1 MKCPHCNVWVQIDEI
16 NCAIFR
22 HGQYKE
28 TGLQIP
34 PHLEKKACDELIKKG
49 LIYGCG
55 KPFKV
60 IPNPNYSESRTDE
73 ANVKAILQPF
83 FAKTSAMP
91 FPIPREAPVINAV
104 FPESIWQN

>member
-1 MKCPHCNVWVQIDEI
+1 MYLVKTKYILEELPIKESNISVQCPHCYTWIQIDEI

-28 TGLQIP
+28 TGVQIP
-34 PHLEKKACDELIKKG
+34 PHLEKKACDELIEKG

-60 IPNPNYSESRTDE
+60 IPNPFYSESRTDE
-73 ANVKAILQPF
+73 ANVKWIGE
-83 FAKTSAMP
+83 KCDY
-91 FPIPREAPVINAV
+91 I
-104 FPESIWQN
+104 